1 MRQLCCIRI
10 KDNEVK
16 TSGKC
21 LSIIVKGVELGRK
34 ALFGKV
40 ETDPML
46 TLTVTSTGK
55 NECV

>member
-1 MRQLCCIRI
+1 MGRLCCIRI

-46 TLTVTSTGK
+46 TLTVTAKTETS
-55 NECV
+55 